1 MPEQDRSTAVG
12 TDLLFENDAVRVW
25 RMFLK
30 PGESCAPHMH
40 ANDHVLVYAN
50 PSLME
55 AREAGGDGVI
65 RQPSDEGFVLYR
77 EVGSRG
83 LPADHWVT
91 NVGTEAS
98 THYIVELLGPSRSKE
113 TAPAVHNGRVIPG
126 HETDW

>member
-1 MPEQDRSTAVG
+1 MPDQSRNQAVG
-12 TDLLFENDAVRVW
+12 TELLFENGVVRVW
-25 RMFLK
+25 RMFLR

-55 AREAGGDGVI
+55 AREAGRDGVI

-77 EVGSRG
+77 EVGAEGCQPITGSPTSAPKTALTTSSSCWARAVRKR
-83 LPADHWVT
+83 LSARAQCT
-91 NVGTEAS
+91 
-98 THYIVELLGPSRSKE
+98 TH
-113 TAPAVHNGRVIPG
+113 PG

>member
-1 MPEQDRSTAVG
+1 MPDQSRNQAVG
-12 TDLLFENDAVRVW
+12 TELLFENGVVRVW
-25 RMFLK
+25 RMFLR

-55 AREAGGDGVI
+55 AREAGRDGVI

-77 EVGSRG
+77 EVGAEG

-91 NVGTEAS
+91 NVGTEDS
-98 THYIVELLGPSRSKE
+98 THYIVELLGTSRAKE
-113 TAPAVHNGRVIPG
+113 TQRPCTMHDSSRP
-126 HETDW
+126 